1 MSKEN
6 KRKQHYSGIGGQAV
20 IEGIMM
26 KNKEEYSLAVRKPDG
41 SIAVEKKTYK
51 GILSGR
57 GILKVPFLRGVFVF
71 IDSMV
76 LGIKTINDSAAY
88 FEEEPGKDSDIKLTE
103 TVPETETEN
112 TETENTETEN
122 AETENAETENTAKEK
137 KVEQKAA
144 GDKRRENVQMGFVV
158 TLSLAIAIGLFT
170 VLPFYLSRLLKTVIL
185 NESVLNLVEGLFRIL
200 IFVIYLRLIACM
212 KDMQRVFMYHGAE
225 HKCINCIEHG
235 RPLNV
240 ENVMRSSRQH
250 RRCGTSFLLYVMLI
264 SIFVFFFISVDN
276 MGLKLL
282 FRVLLIPV
290 IAGISYEI
298 LSFAGKHSNG
308 FVRALAAPG
317 LWMQK
322 LTTREPD
329 ADMAE
334 VAIAAVEAVFDWK
347 KYLQDEFGY
356 DEDDWKDYE
365 ESSD

>member
-51 GILSGR
+51 GILSGSR
-57 GILKVPFLRGVFVF
+57 ILKVPFLRGVFVF

-88 FEEEPGKDSDIKLTE
+88 FEEEPEENSDVKLTE
-103 TVPETETEN
+103 AVSETETEN
-112 TETENTETEN
+112 TEAENVETD
-122 AETENAETENTAKEK
+122 NTTKEK
-137 KVEQKAA
+137 KAEQKAA

>member
-1 MSKEN
+1 MLFRS
-6 KRKQHYSGIGGQAV
+6 
-20 IEGIMM
+20 
-26 KNKEEYSLAVRKPDG
+26 
-41 SIAVEKKTYK
+41 
-51 GILSGR
+51 
-57 GILKVPFLRGVFVF
+57 
-71 IDSMV
+71 
-76 LGIKTINDSAAY
+76 
-88 FEEEPGKDSDIKLTE
+88 
-103 TVPETETEN
+103 
-112 TETENTETEN
+112 
-122 AETENAETENTAKEK
+122 
-137 KVEQKAA
+137 
-144 GDKRRENVQMGFVV
+144 
-158 TLSLAIAIGLFT
+158 FT

-298 LSFAGKHSNG
+298 CK
-308 FVRALAAPG
+308 VRQP
-317 LWMQK
+317 
-322 LTTREPD
+322 
-329 ADMAE
+329 
-334 VAIAAVEAVFDWK
+334 
-347 KYLQDEFGY
+347 
-356 DEDDWKDYE
+356 
-365 ESSD
+365 

>member
-41 SIAVEKKTYK
+41 SIAVEKITYK
-51 GILSGR
+51 GILSGS

-112 TETENTETEN
+112 
-122 AETENAETENTAKEK
+122 AETENTTKENT
-137 KVEQKAA
+137 EAQKAA

-158 TLSLAIAIGLFT
+158 TLSLALAIGLFT

-225 HKCINCIEHG
+225 HKCINCVEHG

-264 SIFVFFFISVDN
+264 SIVVFFFISVDN